1 MKAVIDWHAVYDHC
15 LDIADT
21 LKDEVSY
28 SQLSLEA
35 DS

>member
-21 LKDEVSY
+21 LKDEVGC
-28 SQLSLEA
+28 SQLSLEVEF
-35 DS
+35 